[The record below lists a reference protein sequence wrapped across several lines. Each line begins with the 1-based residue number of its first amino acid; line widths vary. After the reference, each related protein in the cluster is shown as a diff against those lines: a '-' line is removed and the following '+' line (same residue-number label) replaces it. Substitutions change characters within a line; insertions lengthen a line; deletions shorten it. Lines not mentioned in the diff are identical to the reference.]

1 MSFKVN
7 KGVTIGG
14 QFFPPGSELD
24 AVPKGAEAW
33 LIECGAIE
41 PLEQVEAKPAAK
53 KKGGK

>member
-14 QFFPPGSELD
+14 QFFPPGAELES
-24 AVPKGAEAW
+24 VPKGAEAW

-41 PLEQVEAKPAAK
+41 PLEAKAKPAAK